1 MPFPTWGIDN
11 FYTVERNQKMKYD
24 ETLPLSKYDQK
35 CFLHRFLLIRF
46 VTLLVILFTGTTI
59 TFAHQPF
66 IEKDASVKAS
76 NSVEELYARATPI
89 PDPTVASQ
97 SIYGRLSSPTEI
109 DLYTFTAA
117 QGTTLPVEAL
127 VPVNPANQNFRP
139 AVILIGEDIPVAE
152 NAELPL
158 PLPAGYGAK
167 VIAPPSGDRSIFYEK
182 FSVERLYHGRE
193 AQWNVAEGK
202 QYFIALYEPGHQVG
216 GYALGLGTT
225 ENFSNT
231 SYPALVKNIVES
243 KLGLAGERFIP
254 WLDMLGIFIFLLGF
268 ICGLGSIFV
277 LAMTKTTLSKDY
289 GHTAAII
296 NRVTQG
302 LMWFG
307 LLLSIGGAAI
317 LYRASKLS
325 GVAFFQA
332 VIALILLLILIYY
345 GWRISPRLNRMGNGA
360 PSARGTALKRRA
372 DFSLFI
378 AMLAWMSGLFLLCW
392 YLVIFR

>member
-1 MPFPTWGIDN
+1 
-11 FYTVERNQKMKYD
+11 MKYD
-24 ETLPLSKYDQK
+24 KILPLVEYEENRYPY
-35 CFLHRFLLIRF
+35 HFLLIRF
-46 VTLLVILFTGTTI
+46 AALLLVLFTGTTAAV
-59 TFAHQPF
+59 AHQPF
-66 IEKDASVKAS
+66 IEKDAAVKAS

-97 SIYGRLSSPTEI
+97 SLYGRLSSPTEI

-117 QGTTLPVEAL
+117 QNATLPVEAL

-139 AVILIGEDIPVAE
+139 AVLLIGEDIPAVE
-152 NAELPL
+152 NTELPL
-158 PLPAGYGAK
+158 PLPSGYGAK
-167 VIAPPSGDRSIFYEK
+167 VIAPPAGERPIFFEK
-182 FSVERLYHGRE
+182 YSVERLYHGRE
-193 AQWNVAEGK
+193 AQWNLAEGK
-202 QYFIALYEPGHQVG
+202 QYFVALYEPGHQVG
-216 GYALGLGTT
+216 SYALGLGTT
-225 ENFSNT
+225 ENFSAT

-254 WLDMLGIFIFLLGF
+254 WLDMLGLFIFLLGF
-268 ICGLGSIFV
+268 IFGLGSIFV
-277 LAMTKTTLSKDY
+277 LAMTKTTISKDY
-289 GHTAAII
+289 GQAAAVM
-296 NRVTQG
+296 NRVTQS

-332 VIALILLLILIYY
+332 VIGLFLLLILIYY
-345 GWRISPRLNRMGNGA
+345 GWRVSPRLNRMGNGA
-360 PSARGTALKRRA
+360 PSARGTVLKRKA

-392 YLVIFR
+392 YLIIFR